1 MNKFKKAIA
10 TLALAGTLA
19 VTGGTVAQVAVAD
32 VSSKAE
38 AYSYTQGPEKWQWDY
53 VWSGGRKYCGVWAYV
68 DYSWGEEV
76 FQGKHDGW
84 QRLYWAY
91 C

>member
-1 MNKFKKAIA
+1 MNKIKKAVA
-10 TLALAGTLA
+10 TLALAATLA
-19 VTGGTVAQVAVAD
+19 VTGGTAAQVVTAENN
-32 VSSKAE
+32 KAQ

-53 VWSGGRKYCGVWAYV
+53 FWSGGRKYCGVWAYV
-68 DYSWGEEV
+68 DYNWWEET
-76 FQGKHDGW
+76 FQAKRDGW